1 MSNFE
6 RFDISAK
13 SNFRSNIMD
22 TNFDKKI
29 FIKNFRENCNKIQ
42 IKKISKGE
50 TVTSY
55 IEKRNQICI
64 IINGE
69 VDLIRYDVNG
79 NKTIIGRF
87 NENDVFG
94 EVFYPAN
101 TNNELFAVAKKNSEI
116 LYFTYDTLFAKCECN
131 CSFHRELINN
141 LSILSKS
148 SMRKTFTL
156 PYNYTD
162 LADFLSVD
170 RSAMMRELKLLID
183 EGFVEKNGSK
193 ITLLY

>member
-1 MSNFE
+1 
-6 RFDISAK
+6 
-13 SNFRSNIMD
+13 MD

-101 TNNELFAVAKKNSEI
+101 TNNELFAVAKKILKYYILLMI
-116 LYFTYDTLFAKCECN
+116 LYLQNANALVLF
-131 CSFHRELINN
+131 I
-141 LSILSKS
+141 
-148 SMRKTFTL
+148 
-156 PYNYTD
+156 
-162 LADFLSVD
+162 
-170 RSAMMRELKLLID
+170 
-183 EGFVEKNGSK
+183 KN
-193 ITLLY
+193 

>member
-1 MSNFE
+1 
-6 RFDISAK
+6 
-13 SNFRSNIMD
+13 MD

-64 IINGE
+64 IISGE

-101 TNNELFAVAKKNSEI
+101 TNNELFAVAKKILKYYILLMI
-116 LYFTYDTLFAKCECN
+116 LYLQNVNAIVLFIEN
-131 CSFHRELINN
+131 
-141 LSILSKS
+141 
-148 SMRKTFTL
+148 
-156 PYNYTD
+156 
-162 LADFLSVD
+162 
-170 RSAMMRELKLLID
+170 
-183 EGFVEKNGSK
+183 
-193 ITLLY
+193 

>member
-1 MSNFE
+1 
-6 RFDISAK
+6 
-13 SNFRSNIMD
+13 MD

-29 FIKNFRENCNKIQ
+29 FIKNFLENCNKIQ
-42 IKKISKGE
+42 IKKICKGE

-64 IINGE
+64 ILSGE

-101 TNNELFAVAKKNSEI
+101 TNNELFAIAKKILKYYILLMI
-116 LYFTYDTLFAKCECN
+116 LYLQNVNALVLF
-131 CSFHRELINN
+131 I
-141 LSILSKS
+141 
-148 SMRKTFTL
+148 
-156 PYNYTD
+156 
-162 LADFLSVD
+162 
-170 RSAMMRELKLLID
+170 
-183 EGFVEKNGSK
+183 KN
-193 ITLLY
+193 

>member
-94 EVFYPAN
+94 EVFLI
-101 TNNELFAVAKKNSEI
+101 ELFDNI
-116 LYFTYDTLFAKCECN
+116 
-131 CSFHRELINN
+131 
-141 LSILSKS
+141 SK
-148 SMRKTFTL
+148 
-156 PYNYTD
+156 
-162 LADFLSVD
+162 
-170 RSAMMRELKLLID
+170 
-183 EGFVEKNGSK
+183 
-193 ITLLY
+193 